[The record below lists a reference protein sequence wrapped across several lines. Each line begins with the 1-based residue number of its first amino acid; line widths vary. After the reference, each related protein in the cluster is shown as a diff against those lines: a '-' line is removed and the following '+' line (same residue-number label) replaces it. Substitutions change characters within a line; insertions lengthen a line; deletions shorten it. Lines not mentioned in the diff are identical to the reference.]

1 MMGWAGD
8 IGWAGWTVMAVGMS
22 AFWAL
27 VIYLV
32 ATMLGTGLGAARPD
46 ETDPLRLLESR
57 FARGDIDADEF
68 TARRQVLT
76 QTDGAAGHRG
86 RRGDFRG

>member
-8 IGWAGWTVMAVGMS
+8 VGWAGWTVMAVGML
-22 AFWAL
+22 AFWTV

-32 ATMLGTGLGAARPD
+32 ATLLGPDRGAARPRD
-46 ETDPLRLLESR
+46 SDPLRLLESR

-68 TARRQVLT
+68 VARRQVLT
-76 QTDGAAGHRG
+76 QRPAGNRG
-86 RRGDFRG
+86 RRGHIRG